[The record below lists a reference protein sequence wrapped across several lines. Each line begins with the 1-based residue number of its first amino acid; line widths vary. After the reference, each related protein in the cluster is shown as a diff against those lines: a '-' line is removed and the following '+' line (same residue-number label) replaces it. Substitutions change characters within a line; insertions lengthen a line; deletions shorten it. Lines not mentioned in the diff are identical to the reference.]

1 LRARSRARGWALQI
15 LYAWEMRDRSRSLAD
30 VLAEFVADRRIAE
43 GSRDYLFRLVLAT
56 AEHLDA
62 VDRALG
68 ECLTNWRLDRLSV
81 IDRSILRLGAT
92 EILFLQDVPPR
103 VSIQEG
109 ILLAEKY
116 GTADSPRFVNGVL
129 DALMRQ
135 THAHGAAPHGETR

>member
-1 LRARSRARGWALQI
+1 
-15 LYAWEMRDRSRSLAD
+15 MRDRNPALAEVLAD
-30 VLAEFVADRRIAE
+30 FVTDRRVGE
-43 GSRDYLFRLVLAT
+43 SSRDYLFRLVLAV
-56 AEHLDA
+56 AEHIDA

-92 EILFLQDVPPR
+92 DILFLQDVPPR

-116 GTADSPRFVNGVL
+116 GTADSPRFINGVL

-135 THAHGAAPHGETR
+135 SLAHGTAPQGETR